1 MFFTKTS
8 LKNDDLNVSKIAIFV
23 AGLASLLIIGNYNDG
38 DTYEEVSPS
47 FLSQIMNDPL
57 ITHSPLMRKYLK
69 SILGSHSDFNQT
81 KLNSPRDY
89 PNEFSSLILNKC

>member
-23 AGLASLLIIGNYNDG
+23 AGLASLLIIGNYNNG

-47 FLSQIMNDPL
+47 FLSQIMNDPPNYPF
-57 ITHSPLMRKYLK
+57 T
-69 SILGSHSDFNQT
+69 SDEEIFEVNIG
-81 KLNSPRDY
+81 LPFR
-89 PNEFSSLILNKC
+89 F